1 MSETKEQEAPQEGD
15 FKIKTAKKI
24 KPKQFNEPSNN
35 VAKIDLSKIDN
46 TQGEVVD
53 NVTKLDLTKIPKDDA
68 IQIGETKKVDV
79 GEQTG
84 DSAKLDTEVQEPV
97 KIGETKEKD
106 EVVISEITEEVK
118 EEPLEYTAPKIELP
132 ENIEKLVDFMKET
145 GGTIDDYARLNA
157 DYTNVDN
164 DVLLKE
170 YYKKAKPHLNEEE
183 INFIMEDNFKY
194 DEDEDEERDIR
205 KKKLAKKEE
214 VAKAKGFLEDLKKEY
229 YDEIKLRPGVNQE
242 QQKAVDFFNR
252 YNDEQKLAKQ
262 RHERFLNDT
271 KQIFSDDFKGF
282 DFEVGEKKYRY
293 GVKNPK
299 KLVENQSNINNIIG
313 KFLDKEGNVK
323 DTKGYHKAM
332 YAAENID
339 NIISHFYEQG
349 KADGVKNI
357 VETSKN
363 PDTNVR
369 KTSSGE
375 MFIDGFKIK
384 SVGGVSSSK
393 LKIKTRKINN

>member
-15 FKIKTAKKI
+15 FKIKTAKKT
-24 KPKQFNEPSNN
+24 KPKQFSEPSSN

-79 GEQTG
+79 GEQAG
-84 DSAKLDTEVQEPV
+84 DSVKLDTEVQEPV

-106 EVVISEITEEVK
+106 EVIISEVTEEVK

-170 YYKKAKPHLNEEE
+170 YYKKAKPHLDEEE

-205 KKKLAKKEE
+205 KKKLAKSCRFFQSIQRR
-214 VAKAKGFLEDLKKEY
+214 AK
-229 YDEIKLRPGVNQE
+229 
-242 QQKAVDFFNR
+242 
-252 YNDEQKLAKQ
+252 
-262 RHERFLNDT
+262 
-271 KQIFSDDFKGF
+271 
-282 DFEVGEKKYRY
+282 
-293 GVKNPK
+293 
-299 KLVENQSNINNIIG
+299 
-313 KFLDKEGNVK
+313 
-323 DTKGYHKAM
+323 
-332 YAAENID
+332 
-339 NIISHFYEQG
+339 IS
-349 KADGVKNI
+349 
-357 VETSKN
+357 
-363 PDTNVR
+363 
-369 KTSSGE
+369 
-375 MFIDGFKIK
+375 
-384 SVGGVSSSK
+384 
-393 LKIKTRKINN
+393 